1 MSQSYLQY
9 EAQFEAANL
18 PFYPASIQGFFA
30 GYVSSGKRL
39 QRKLLETLSAEY
51 LNSEEDFTPDF
62 YELLYCL
69 YQQTLS
75 DLSSVDMD
83 FELLIASD
91 EDADIDEQTEQVAAW
106 CQGFLDGLGSAGIAG
121 SQLDKDTQEVLADFD
136 AITQVQVSDPENPEN
151 IELFEHLKEHCKM
164 AALSVFYQFNR
175 QTKPVSNQLH

>member
-1 MSQSYLQY
+1 MNPHYQHYDT
-9 EAQFEAANL
+9 QFDAANIAL
-18 PFYPASIQGFFA
+18 YPASIQGFFA

-39 QRKLLETLSAEY
+39 NRSQIQDLSTQY
-51 LNSEEDFTPDF
+51 LNQEQTLKPEF
-62 YELLYCL
+62 YDSLYGL

-106 CQGFLDGLGSAGIAG
+106 CQGFLDGLGSAGITG

-175 QTKPVSNQLH
+175 QTKPVSHQLH